1 VSIRIR
7 VSAFKRRRTAVG
19 DVGILVLAFEL
30 NEVLE
35 DGGLDE
41 VTVELIEGEHSTLDT
56 VSRER
61 TSATPLTLRLPVVSL
76 SVSMI
81 AMRK

>member
-41 VTVELIEGEHSTLDT
+41 VTVELVECEHSTLDV
-56 VSRER
+56 VSLEQ
-61 TSATPLTLRLPVVSL
+61 TSATPFTLRLPVVSL
-76 SVSMI
+76 SASVITM
-81 AMRK
+81 AN